1 MNVFYNCICIY
12 HDFDATVGRKL
23 GDNIVTVTN
32 NVLHTFLKIFAVVK
46 FVPGFPIIADTG
58 KLIKNFRITKG
69 TFLHEF
75 CLGASTFS
83 YTLTWACVLDC
94 STLRYLIKIFKMAA
108 ELCNRVGETGY
119 GCHTFYITDV
129 FRNIVILTDTRLLLC
144 LNIISCAHINMQF
157 FIFTS

>member
-1 MNVFYNCICIY
+1 MILMQQLLS
-12 HDFDATVGRKL
+12 RKL

-46 FVPGFPIIADTG
+46 CLPCFPIIADTG

-94 STLRYLIKIFKMAA
+94 STLLYLIKIFKMAA
-108 ELCNRVGETGY
+108 ELCKRVFIRNGRGN
-119 GCHTFYITDV
+119 FQVARFSNIT
-129 FRNIVILTDTRLLLC
+129 
-144 LNIISCAHINMQF
+144 S
-157 FIFTS
+157 